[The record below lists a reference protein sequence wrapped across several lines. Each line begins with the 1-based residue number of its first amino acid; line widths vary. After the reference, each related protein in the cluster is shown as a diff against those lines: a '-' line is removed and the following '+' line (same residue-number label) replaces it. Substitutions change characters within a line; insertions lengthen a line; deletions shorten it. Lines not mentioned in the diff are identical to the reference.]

1 MDGKEFQKN
10 VLSQIKSIES
20 YIARIKEFIE
30 IDYYKIDLNVD
41 TISNFNSLM
50 LKIISSEGLL
60 KEAMKE
66 TDILKTF
73 TKATFSLVNNKKEKN
88 DGKFDMNVE
97 TNSLNNS
104 NYYSKDISNNIR
116 VNNKDIKYDIVDLY
130 KDEESGKNKEKII
143 DKMNEIESN
152 IHNKNNQLINEK
164 SCLSG
169 YNDAFNLDQNE
180 NNNNN
185 FDTSSIGYHHFLKEM
200 ERLKLKLINTKI
212 SYNS

>member
-88 DGKFDMNVE
+88 DGKFDMNFE
-97 TNSLNNS
+97 ASCLNNN
-104 NYYSKDISNNIR
+104 NYNSKDISNNIR
-116 VNNKDIKYDIVDLY
+116 LYNKDIKYDIVDLY
-130 KDEESGKNKEKII
+130 KDEESGKIKEKNI

-169 YNDAFNLDQNE
+169 YNDACYLDQNE